1 VVACGRVNSTVIPL
15 RFLKNKSNQRKA
27 DCLGAARGALLGRV
41 ACVSFARR
49 AIASFLATKNQ

>member
-1 VVACGRVNSTVIPL
+1 
-15 RFLKNKSNQRKA
+15 LKNKSNQRKA

-41 ACVSFARR
+41 GCVSFARR